1 MKSLQ
6 QRCEEYL
13 REQLP
18 ELMELSFGCEI
29 DVLVNEIGLESGY
42 VGKYKL
48 LSSNYETITVSGVKT
63 KCLSLRK
70 MCEGN
75 DWKIIGHPIH
85 LEHWLRVLAINKD
98 GEIDVH
104 SSKHLGEAHIAGI
117 SLYVQPDPDEDFIKF
132 NLLTGQ
138 PTPESYQPLAD
149 LLGLSE

>member
-1 MKSLQ
+1 
-6 QRCEEYL
+6 
-13 REQLP
+13 
-18 ELMELSFGCEI
+18 MELSFGCEAI
-29 DVLVNEIGLESGY
+29 LEGGE
-42 VGKYKL
+42 VVKL
-48 LSSNYETITVSGVKT
+48 LGGEISSSIYKED
-63 KCLSLRK
+63 KCELYYLY
-70 MCEGN
+70 
-75 DWKIIGHPIH
+75 DWQHGKSDAHMWCAKKDLEIIGHPIH

-138 PTPESYQPLAD
+138 PTDYEALAP